1 MNAMAYACGA
11 MGREIESRRGIEG
24 SFKKIS
30 MLLCNHFCTHFW
42 PHSYDYQIYN
52 CVQRQRC

>member
-30 MLLCNHFCTHFW
+30 TMYNASVAEGYSIFTQLCC
-42 PHSYDYQIYN
+42 
-52 CVQRQRC
+52 